1 MTGVVGAALLLT
13 LLVLFQSILRAS
25 KAGTRTS
32 IKIALIVIMVFMAL
46 VWSGALNNLSLLL
59 ERSPDLTGR
68 AELWP
73 EVATVVRSNAI
84 GMFIGYGYVA
94 GMQALVGPSIAGII
108 GFTPSDCH
116 NGYLEMVVA
125 FGYVGSL
132 LPLLV
137 HAWIYRGSK
146 ELLLTFPRTAA
157 KLGVLPM
164 SLLMTGAFLNY
175 SESEVM
181 VLGSIFTQ
189 LTPFVAVWVVM
200 GQSSSSQT

>member
-1 MTGVVGAALLLT
+1 
-13 LLVLFQSILRAS
+13 
-25 KAGTRTS
+25 
-32 IKIALIVIMVFMAL
+32 
-46 VWSGALNNLSLLL
+46 
-59 ERSPDLTGR
+59 
-68 AELWP
+68 
-73 EVATVVRSNAI
+73 
-84 GMFIGYGYVA
+84 
-94 GMQALVGPSIAGII
+94 
-108 GFTPSDCH
+108 
-116 NGYLEMVVA
+116 MVVA